1 MLDGIGWFRLSIPN
15 KLLSVKKL
23 SKLLRGGRIGSA
35 RKDVVEFTS
44 SIKSDQ
50 KLLEAVIKINQA
62 HVTMLIEQKIIDSQM
77 GAELLQALAE
87 LDPKMKLDPS
97 VEDVHLAVE
106 EEVNKKVGAETGGNL
121 HIAKSRNDQVATAIR
136 MTLRTSLH
144 DLINLIVKLQ
154 DSLIEL
160 AEEHTETLVPSYTH
174 LHPAQPVTFAHIL
187 VSYVDA
193 LQRSLKRLKETL
205 TRVNLSPMGAGAIAT
220 TSFPINRERTAEL
233 LGFSGV
239 HENSID
245 AVGSRDFVLETLADL
260 TLLAIDVS
268 RIAEDLILWSS
279 PDFGI
284 IDLPESFAFT
294 SSIMPQKK
302 NPDVLEVIR
311 ARMSQILG
319 NFVASATTLKAL
331 PSGYNLDLQEL
342 TPKLWESIET
352 VSASVSML
360 SELAK
365 NLNVNKNVFSKP
377 ILKFATTTE
386 LANLLVKKYNVPF
399 RTSHKIVGTV
409 AKTLLDKKMAL
420 SDLTPELLNKTAK
433 DVAGITLAVKLADIK
448 DSIDPKNFVESHKAT
463 GGPAPAAVKR
473 MLTSRKQLTSHSKQS
488 LKEHKSRLE
497 EADLQLKSVVQRYQS
512 NKKMKIR

>member
-1 MLDGIGWFRLSIPN
+1 
-15 KLLSVKKL
+15 
-23 SKLLRGGRIGSA
+23 LRGGRIGSA
-35 RKDVVEFTS
+35 RKDVVEFTA

-62 HVTMLIEQKIIDSQM
+62 HVTMLIEQKIIDSNV
-77 GAELLQALAE
+77 GSKLLQALSK
-87 LDPKMKLDPS
+87 LDPKKKLDQS
-97 VEDVHLAVE
+97 LEDVHLAVE
-106 EEVNKKVGAETGGNL
+106 EEVNKKVGSETGGNL

-136 MTLRTSLH
+136 MALRTDILE
-144 DLINLIVKLQ
+144 LISIIVKLQ
-154 DSLIEL
+154 NSLIEL
-160 AEEHTETLVPSYTH
+160 AEKHTETIVPSYTH

-187 VSYVDA
+187 ISYIDA
-193 LQRSLKRLKETL
+193 LQRSLKRLEETFP
-205 TRVNLSPMGAGAIAT
+205 RVNMCPMGAGAIAT

-233 LGFSGV
+233 LGFEKV

-245 AVGSRDFVLETLADL
+245 AVGSRDFLLETLADL

-268 RIAEDLILWSS
+268 RMAEDLIVWSS

-352 VSASVSML
+352 VSASLGML

-365 NLNVNKNVFSKP
+365 NLDVNKDVFSKQ
-377 ILKFATTTE
+377 ILNYSTTTE

-399 RTSHKIVGTV
+399 RTSHKIVGAV
-409 AKTLLDKKMAL
+409 VKTLLENKLAL

-433 DVAGITLAVKLADIK
+433 DSAGITLAAKLADLK
-448 DSIDPKNFVESHKAT
+448 DSIDPQKFVESHKT
-463 GGPAPAAVKR
+463 MGGPAPTEVKR
-473 MLTSRKQLTSHSKQS
+473 MLKNRLQLISQSKTSF
-488 LKEHKSRLE
+488 KEQKSRLA
-497 EADLQLKSVVQRYQS
+497 EAEMQLKSAVQNYKLQ
-512 NKKMKIR
+512 KKVTK

>member
-1 MLDGIGWFRLSIPN
+1 
-15 KLLSVKKL
+15 VKNL

-62 HVTMLIEQKIIDSQM
+62 HVTMLTEQKIIDSQM
-77 GAELLQALAE
+77 GTTLLQALAE
-87 LDPKMKLDPS
+87 LDPEMKLDPS

-106 EEVNKKVGAETGGNL
+106 EQVNKKVGSETGGNL

-136 MTLRTSLH
+136 MALRT
-144 DLINLIVKLQ
+144 DLLELMNLIVKLQ
-154 DSLIEL
+154 NSLIEL
-160 AEEHTETLVPSYTH
+160 AEKHAETLVPSYTH

-193 LQRSLKRLKETL
+193 LERSLKRLEETFP
-205 TRVNLSPMGAGAIAT
+205 RVNLCPMGAGAIAT
-220 TSFPINRERTAEL
+220 TSFPINRDRTAEL
-233 LGFSGV
+233 LGFGKV

-245 AVGSRDFVLETLADL
+245 AVGSRDFILETSANL
-260 TLLAIDVS
+260 TLLAVDIS
-268 RIAEDLILWSS
+268 RIAEDLIIWSS

-284 IDLPESFAFT
+284 VDLPESFAFT

-302 NPDVLEVIR
+302 NPDVLEVVR

-319 NFVASATTLKAL
+319 NFVASATTMKAL

-365 NLNVNKNVFSKP
+365 NLKINKNAFSKP
-377 ILKFATTTE
+377 VLKFATTTE
-386 LANLLVKKYNVPF
+386 LANMLAKKYNVPF
-399 RTSHKIVGTV
+399 RTSHRIVGAV
-409 AKTLLDKKMAL
+409 VKVLLDKKLAL
-420 SDLTPELLNKTAK
+420 SELKPELLNKTAK
-433 DVAGITLAVKLADIK
+433 DVAGIALAVKLADIK
-448 DSIDPKNFVESHKAT
+448 ASVDPQKFVESHKAM
-463 GGPAPAAVKR
+463 GGPAPAEVKR
-473 MLTSRKQLTSHSKQS
+473 MIKNRKQLTSQSKTR
-488 LKEHKSRLE
+488 LKERTGMLE
-497 EADLQLKSVVQRYQS
+497 KADQQLKSVVQRYFS
-512 NKKMKIR
+512 SDTKSDNLKSKEL

>member
-1 MLDGIGWFRLSIPN
+1 MAKQLW
-15 KLLSVKKL
+15 LLRYFMFEVKKL

-35 RKDVVEFTS
+35 RKDVVEFTA

-62 HVTMLIEQKIIDSQM
+62 HVTMLLEQQIIKPFTA
-77 GAELLQALAE
+77 GKLLAALNE
-87 LDPKMKLDPS
+87 IDPKMKLDQTL
-97 VEDVHLAVE
+97 EDVHLAVE
-106 EEVNKKVGAETGGNL
+106 EEINKKVPKDVAGNL

-136 MTLRTSLH
+136 MALRTSLH
-144 DLINLIVKLQ
+144 DLITLIIKLQ
-154 DSLIEL
+154 DSLIKL

-193 LQRSLKRLKETL
+193 LQRSILRIKGALP
-205 TRVNLSPMGAGAIAT
+205 RVNLCPMGAGAIAT

-239 HENSID
+239 LENSID
-245 AVGSRDFVLETLADL
+245 AVGSRDFILETLADI
-260 TLLAIDVS
+260 TILATDVS
-268 RIAEDLILWSS
+268 RMVEDLIVWSS

-284 IDLPESFAFT
+284 VDLPESFAFT

-352 VSASVSML
+352 VSASLCVL
-360 SELAK
+360 SELTK
-365 NLNVNKNVFSKP
+365 HLTVNKDVFSKDV
-377 ILKFATTTE
+377 LNYSTTTE
-386 LANLLVKKYNVPF
+386 LANLLVKKYDVPF
-399 RTSHKIVGTV
+399 RTSHKIVGSV
-409 AKTLLDKKMAL
+409 IKTLLDNKLAL
-420 SDLTPELLNKTAK
+420 SSLKPELLNKTAK
-433 DVAGITLAVKLADIK
+433 DVAGITLAVELADIK
-448 DSIDPKNFVESHKAT
+448 DSIDPKKFVESHNT
-463 GGPAPAAVKR
+463 LGGPAPAEVKR
-473 MLTSRKQLTSHSKQS
+473 MIKNRKQLTALSKKS
-488 LKEHKSRLE
+488 LETHKKGLD
-497 EADLQLKSVVQRYQS
+497 EADLQLKSAVQNYTL
-512 NKKMKIR
+512 NKK